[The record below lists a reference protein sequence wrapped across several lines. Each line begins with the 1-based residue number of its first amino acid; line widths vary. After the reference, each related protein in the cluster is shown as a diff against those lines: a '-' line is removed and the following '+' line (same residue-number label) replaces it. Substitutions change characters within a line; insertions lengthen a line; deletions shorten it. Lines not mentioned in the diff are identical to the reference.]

1 MFLRL
6 DHIGIVAPD
15 INEALKVLVDQL
27 GLEFDEDRAPLPD
40 GSYFAPEATNNYFVQ
55 VGDGQTQI
63 EILIPQNTTSG
74 VARYMAK
81 NGSGLHHIAY
91 QCTNIGDEA
100 DRLSGNGLTMID
112 LGPEDP
118 DRMRA
123 AFFHPKSVMG
133 ILTELVPDRETAMCR

>member
-15 INEALKVLVDQL
+15 ITEALKVLVDQL
-27 GLEFDEDRAPLPD
+27 GLDFDSDRAPLPD

-55 VGDGQTQI
+55 VGDGQTQV

-81 NGSGLHHIAY
+81 NGPGLHHIAY
-91 QCTNIGDEA
+91 QCTSVGDEA
-100 DRLSGNGLTMID
+100 DRLKANGLPMID

-123 AFFHPKSVMG
+123 AFFHPKSVIG
-133 ILTELVPDRETAMCR
+133 ILTELVPERPVAMGR